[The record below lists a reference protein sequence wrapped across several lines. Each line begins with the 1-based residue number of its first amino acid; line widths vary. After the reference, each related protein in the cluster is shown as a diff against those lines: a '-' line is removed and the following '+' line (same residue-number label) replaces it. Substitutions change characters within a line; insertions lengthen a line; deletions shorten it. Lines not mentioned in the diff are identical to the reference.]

1 MTNNP
6 MDSPTNNPTL
16 PEPARGRTFSLATIL
31 LLTTVVAVFS
41 AAGRGFAIRPR
52 PKPAAARANAYAY
65 TYGRFLQPDPE
76 EIEEA
81 RVVVGAAI
89 GLIVG
94 VTVALRRRRWLLG
107 LLLAVLVAAP
117 VGGAAAVLLAE
128 PGTFPVVLA
137 GSAVLLALGAA
148 VRIFSR

>member
-1 MTNNP
+1 M
-6 MDSPTNNPTL
+6 L
-16 PEPARGRTFSLATIL
+16 IL
-31 LLTTVVAVFS
+31 M
-41 AAGRGFAIRPR
+41 AASYNQIPR
-52 PKPAAARANAYAY
+52 RSRRRA
-65 TYGRFLQPDPE
+65 F
-76 EIEEA
+76 
-81 RVVVGAAI
+81 VVGAAI
-89 GLIVG
+89 GSIVG
-94 VTVALRRRRWLLG
+94 VTVALRRRCWLLG

>member
-6 MDSPTNNPTL
+6 MDSPANHPTL
-16 PEPARGRTFSLATIL
+16 PEPVGGRTFSLATIL

-41 AAGRGFAIRPR
+41 AAGRGFAIRAR
-52 PKPAAARANAYAY
+52 PKPADAPTNPYAY
-65 TYGRFLQPDPE
+65 GSPRQPEYE
-76 EIEEA
+76 EVEEA
-81 RVVVGAAI
+81 RVVVGGAI

-94 VTVALRRRRWLLG
+94 VTVALRRRRWLSG

-128 PGTFPVVLA
+128 PGNFPVVLA

-148 VRIFSR
+148 VRMFSR